1 MTTVTVYFCGTGS
14 TKFDAT
20 HENYW
25 NGELISTLAAHS
37 TGREFAEWIV
47 VDGPGSG
54 NLQADEMFVQNKEY
68 GMTGSLFGKGWEEN
82 VKHALSIL
90 KGKCEWQ
97 REKLTEAEYN
107 RLKAAGIPIED
118 VTVTGSWMWRKYD
131 YGNRSVTQQQLQEQ
145 LIKTFRKDGVI
156 PTRVNLVGWSRGAVS
171 CHMLAN
177 AMLNDSELKHIPVNI
192 FAVDPVP
199 GPLNFQSTRVEL
211 GKNVEEYVG
220 FFARDE
226 RSKGFSC
233 VVPETAS
240 NTRVHIYPMAGR
252 HATLVGNAAP
262 DGDKGDKVLVAPG
275 MVVRHFAET
284 CLTRWGVALDK
295 RLNLSAADLEA
306 RHKTLVSDEAKYAAM
321 HKYSYTKITE
331 SEKNERYASLGSKG
345 VAFSAIKGA
354 PYQPAAGLSQSLA
367 YSPSTY
373 KDIL

>member
-1 MTTVTVYFCGTGS
+1 M
-14 TKFDAT
+14 
-20 HENYW
+20 
-25 NGELISTLAAHS
+25 
-37 TGREFAEWIV
+37 
-47 VDGPGSG
+47 
-54 NLQADEMFVQNKEY
+54 
-68 GMTGSLFGKGWEEN
+68 
-82 VKHALSIL
+82 KHALSIL

-367 YSPSTY
+367 YSPTTY